1 MKPSNPP
8 RPGLSLCRLTL
19 AALPL
24 LLMGCASSSPPPA
37 CELLPLPAPPSMS
50 TQQPQES
57 YSTRAQRNIEQW
69 QQRLMATQ
77 LMQQPAAQRGQ

>member
-1 MKPSNPP
+1 MMRLTLPK
-8 RPGLSLCRLTL
+8 PGLPLYKLML

-24 LLMGCASSSPPPA
+24 LLMGCASSSPPQIS
-37 CELLPLPAPPSMS
+37 ELSPLPAPPSMS
-50 TQQPQES
+50 MPQPQES

-77 LMQQPAAQRGQ
+77 MMQD

>member
-1 MKPSNPP
+1 MMQSNPP
-8 RPGLSLCRLTL
+8 KPGLTLSDLTL

-24 LLMGCASSSPPPA
+24 LLMGCASSSPPPIS
-37 CELLPLPAPPSMS
+37 ELSPLPAPPSMS
-50 TQQPQES
+50 MPQPQES

-77 LMQQPAAQRGQ
+77 MMQD